1 MEKSIRKYWPIFVLP
16 TMLAFLIGFLIPFLT
31 GLYLSF
37 CNFTTVSDATFVG
50 LSNYIRIFTDPTS
63 NFTHALW
70 VTSLFTVVNVIL
82 INVFGFVLA
91 LLLVRGFRGTNIF
104 RTVFFMPN
112 LIGGIVLG
120 WVWNLLLSGIL
131 AKFGRTLVY
140 SESYGFW
147 GLTILMTWQQAG
159 YMMVIYIAGL
169 QRIPDDL
176 IEAASID
183 GATSLQTLFKIKI
196 PMVMPSI
203 TICTFLTLTNS
214 FKLFDQNLALLSA
227 ESSGKL
233 KLLALDIYETFY
245 GRNGWQGAGQAK
257 AVIFTIIVAA
267 VAILQMR
274 LTNKREVQQ

>member
-16 TMLAFLIGFLIPFLT
+16 TMLAFLIGFLIPFIT

-70 VTSLFTVVNVIL
+70 ITSLFTVVNVIL

-91 LLLVRGFRGTNIF
+91 LLLVRGIRGTNIF

-140 SESYGFW
+140 SEAYGFW

-169 QRIPDDL
+169 QSIPDDL

-183 GATSLQTLFKIKI
+183 GATPLQTLFKVKI